1 MNPRLLSEIFKQN
14 FQFRFQ
20 RRFWGKA
27 QDSITPKGQRRH
39 DTNHAMIKIVERLI
53 AIDSEGFLK
62 SLLKIWECFWEWSM
76 ANPKPICQ
84 YWKVSNPVQLI
95 QSPRT
100 GYRTN

>member
-1 MNPRLLSEIFKQN
+1 MVNIGEQ
-14 FQFRFQ
+14 
-20 RRFWGKA
+20 
-27 QDSITPKGQRRH
+27 
-39 DTNHAMIKIVERLI
+39 LI

-62 SLLKIWECFWEWSM
+62 SLLKILGHFWERSM

-100 GYRTN
+100 GYRTT